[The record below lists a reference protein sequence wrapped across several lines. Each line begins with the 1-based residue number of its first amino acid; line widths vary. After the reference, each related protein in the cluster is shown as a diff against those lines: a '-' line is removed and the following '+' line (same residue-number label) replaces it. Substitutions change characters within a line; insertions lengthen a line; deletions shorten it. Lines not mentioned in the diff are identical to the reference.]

1 LRTVVFVDGYNL
13 YYGLLRKSKFKW
25 LDLVRLFGEHVLG
38 RENEL
43 IQVRYYTAPVLGRMC
58 DDPASP
64 QRQRQYLQA
73 MRVMH
78 PEQLVIVQGK
88 IVATTPY
95 QRMVRSSS
103 EGSSNEKIRV
113 YSFTEKKS
121 DVNLATD
128 LVTGAWKKTFEHA
141 VICSNDTDLEAALQA
156 VKRDHPNLCLG
167 LVAPIASSDYRQISK
182 DLARH
187 ATWMKILSPAHL
199 ANAQLPDKIPKSK
212 LHRPDSW

>member
-1 LRTVVFVDGYNL
+1 MRTVVFIDGYNL

-25 LDLVRLFGEHVLG
+25 LDLVRLFGEHVLSK
-38 RENEL
+38 ENQL

-58 DDPASP
+58 DDPSSP

-95 QRMVRSSS
+95 QRVVRSLN
-103 EGSSNEKIRV
+103 EGASDERV
-113 YSFTEKKS
+113 RVHSFTEKKS

-128 LVTGAWKKTFEHA
+128 LLTGAWKKTFEHA
-141 VICSNDTDLEAALQA
+141 VVCSNDTDLEAALLA
-156 VKRDHPNLCLG
+156 VKRDHPDICLG
-167 LVAPIASSDYRQISK
+167 LVAPVSSCDHRQISR
-182 DLARH
+182 DLAQH
-187 ATWMKILSPAHL
+187 VTWMKALSPAHL
-199 ANAQLPDKIPKSK
+199 AKAQLPDKIPHTRLS
-212 LHRPDSW
+212 RPENW